1 MRRRLV
7 AGNQLLQAHKDCSLL
22 WRESLFSLLLNRKP
36 QEEKGMLRSVSPIEA
51 RELWGIALLGD
62 VHVSY
67 LSPLGWLAGIRC
79 LIG

>member
-36 QEEKGMLRSVSPIEA
+36 KEEKGMSRSVIPIKA
-51 RELWGIALLGD
+51 RELWGIALFGD
-62 VHVSY
+62 MRVSY
-67 LSPLGWLAGIRC
+67 LSPFLR
-79 LIG
+79 IGS